1 LESRNVIVV
10 LIMFGG
16 VAGLVAAFYLIPG
29 QPEWCNGRID
39 EYNTRIEEYN
49 IRRSSL
55 GGMIDPMGDLALEKA
70 RLDQMYS
77 EIQDNCS

>member
-1 LESRNVIVV
+1 LSSRNLVIV
-10 LIMFGG
+10 LIIFAG

-29 QPEWCNGRID
+29 QPERIN

-55 GGMIDPMGDLALEKA
+55 GGMIDPTGDLAVEKA
-70 RLDQMYS
+70 SLDHMYS
-77 EIQDNCS
+77 EIQAPNTSS